1 MLWDYAVATYARP
14 GVAVACL
21 GLQERAGAD
30 VNLLLTAAWL
40 AGRGCRWG
48 EEEVAALVEL
58 CAGWRQ
64 HCVLPL
70 REVRRHLSDDAGLA
84 ELYRQAK
91 ALELAA
97 ERRQLQMIEAW
108 LEVRRPTMAASSGDA
123 LSANLDV
130 YLHTLNTA
138 ADAREL
144 KAALAPEGVSGA

>member
-1 MLWDYAVATYARP
+1 MWDYAVATYARP
-14 GVAVACL
+14 GVAAACL
-21 GLQERAGAD
+21 DLQERAGAD

-40 AGRGCRWG
+40 AERGCRWG
-48 EEEVAALVEL
+48 DGEVAALVEL

-64 HCVLPL
+64 SCVLPL
-70 REVRRHLSDDAGLA
+70 REVRRYLADDAGLV

-108 LEVRRPTMAASSGDA
+108 LEERLPTMAAGSGDA
-123 LSANLDV
+123 LSDNLTL
-130 YLHTLNTA
+130 YLHTLVTA

-144 KAALAPEGVSGA
+144 KATLTPEGASGA